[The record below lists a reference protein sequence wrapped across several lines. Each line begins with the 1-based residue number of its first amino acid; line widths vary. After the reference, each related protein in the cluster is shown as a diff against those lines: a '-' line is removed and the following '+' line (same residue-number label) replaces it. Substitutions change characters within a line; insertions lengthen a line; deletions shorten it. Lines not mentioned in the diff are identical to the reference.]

1 MEGEGFMNNKM
12 TFCETCRKDVAFYV
26 DNVVVK
32 NTLKGEQYTYNG
44 KRAICTECNNEVYVA
59 DLEDE
64 NLKALYDS
72 YRQKNG
78 IIPLEKIL
86 EIPQKYNIG
95 KRPLS
100 LLLNWGEMTF
110 TRYCEGDMPT
120 KQYSDTL
127 LRIYTEPHYYLSLLE
142 ENKGNLKSLT
152 AYEKSKR
159 STLELIGQQKPTK
172 SKVDEVIGYLLFQCE
187 DITPLALQK
196 ALYYVQGLYYA
207 FTENFMFNE
216 DCEAWVHG
224 PVYREIYN
232 RYSSYRF
239 DPIEGENE
247 FDVSLFTD
255 SEKAVLDSVVQYL
268 CCYSGKILERFT
280 HSEMPWIKTRGN
292 LPADA
297 HSDFIIS
304 KELIGEYFLAVKQK
318 YDMLAPNDIEN
329 YSKVMFNRIFKC

>member
-1 MEGEGFMNNKM
+1 MNEKM
-12 TFCETCRKDVAFYV
+12 TFCEACRKDVAYYT
-26 DNVVVK
+26 DNAAMK
-32 NTLKGEQYTYNG
+32 GTLKGEEYSYTG
-44 KRAICTECNNEVYVA
+44 KKAICTECNAEVYVA
-59 DLEDE
+59 ELEDE
-64 NLKALYDS
+64 NLKALYDA

-78 IIPLEKIL
+78 IISLEKIL

-95 KRPLS
+95 KRPFS

-110 TRYCEGDMPT
+110 SRYCEGDMPT

-127 LRIYTEPHYYLSLLE
+127 QRIYNEPDFYLSLLE

-159 STLELIGQQKPTK
+159 STLELLGGEKPTA

-207 FTENFMFNE
+207 FMGSYLFVE

-232 RYSSYRF
+232 RYSGYHF
-239 DPIEGENE
+239 DPIESYDE
-247 FDVSLFTD
+247 FDVSKFTD
-255 SEKAVLDSVVQYL
+255 SEKAVIDNVIQYC

-292 LPADA
+292 LPAHA
-297 HSDFIIS
+297 HSNRIIN
-304 KELIGEYFLAVKQK
+304 KEVIGEYFVAVKQK
-318 YDMLAPNDIEN
+318 YDMLVPNDIEN
-329 YSKVMFNRIFKC
+329 YTQVMFSRTIKS